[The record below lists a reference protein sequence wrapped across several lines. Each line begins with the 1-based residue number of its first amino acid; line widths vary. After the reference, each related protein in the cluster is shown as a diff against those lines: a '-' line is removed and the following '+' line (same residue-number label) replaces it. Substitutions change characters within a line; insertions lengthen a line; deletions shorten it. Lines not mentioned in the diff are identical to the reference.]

1 MVRDTSKIWPN
12 SIRRVIHSTC
22 DLFAEPHRRFFSD
35 ANLPSTRET
44 LIFEPTTGPPCDQ
57 ECVMSIEYP
66 PQDIH
71 ARRDTFRIVEHADN
85 VVQLRDDSSA
95 QTTIAAPVPV
105 DELLIA
111 LSPLLDEVDGLR
123 DDEAPHEADN
133 IPVLLEENARL
144 RKLAVK
150 LSNLLGDLPE
160 RST

>member
-1 MVRDTSKIWPN
+1 
-12 SIRRVIHSTC
+12 
-22 DLFAEPHRRFFSD
+22 
-35 ANLPSTRET
+35 
-44 LIFEPTTGPPCDQ
+44 
-57 ECVMSIEYP
+57 MSIEYP
-66 PQDIH
+66 PHDSQ
-71 ARRDTFRIVEHADN
+71 ARRDTFRIVEPCDN
-85 VVQLRDDSSA
+85 VVPLRDDTSA
-95 QTTIAAPVPV
+95 HPTIAAPPPV

-160 RST
+160 RGA